1 MIYRL
6 NAIPNKIQASNC
18 VDIDKLILKAMCR
31 GKRPRIANIILKENK
46 VRGLMLPIMSYRH
59 QGSVVK
65 VLMKEQTHSSTE
77 YNSV

>member
-46 VRGLMLPIMSYRH
+46 VRGLMLPIM
-59 QGSVVK
+59 K
-65 VLMKEQTHSSTE
+65 LPSSRQCGKSIDERTDT
-77 YNSV
+77 